1 MKLLRRVMVFA
12 AMGWFTLGARLAAAE
27 APPLAPYQPRANLT
41 SKLRLGGSRSMAQ
54 FAQAWARVYEDEHP
68 GVKFDIKLLG
78 NGTAMPALY
87 LGLADVVFL
96 GRDPIVTDRDGFAH
110 VLKYDP
116 LGLELA
122 TGSLA
127 TPGKSP
133 ALVLLVHRDNPLAQL
148 TLTQVD
154 AIFSSQRRR
163 GAPEAIRTWGQLGLT
178 GEWANQSIHL
188 YGDDT
193 QSTAGL
199 FFERV
204 ALGNSRRMNWEHYTE
219 FQDIRQAD
227 GTVIEAAQQS
237 AAAVEADRWGLA
249 VSNLRYLTPTLK
261 PLALATQTG
270 RPSFHPTRATL
281 VSRDYP
287 LARPILAFANQ
298 PPGRPLDPKVR
309 EFLRFL
315 LSPAGQQLIERQGD
329 FLPLSTEAAREQLS
343 LLK

>member
-1 MKLLRRVMVFA
+1 MRPWRIIFLTVFSGLLLI
-12 AMGWFTLGARLAAAE
+12 TRLVGDE
-27 APPLAPYQPRANLT
+27 APPLAPYQPPVNLT
-41 SKLRLGGSRSMAQ
+41 ATLRLAGNRHLAGL
-54 FAQAWARVYEDEHP
+54 AQAWARAYREQHP
-68 GVKFDIKLLG
+68 GVNLEIKLLG

-87 LGLADVVFL
+87 LGLADVVFF

-110 VLKYDP
+110 VMKYDP

-127 TPGKSP
+127 TPGHSP

-163 GAPEAIRTWGQLGLT
+163 GAPEAIRTWGQLGLV
-178 GEWANQSIHL
+178 GEWANQPIHL

-193 QSTAGL
+193 QSMAGL

-219 FQDIRQAD
+219 FQDIRQPD

-249 VSNLRYLTPTLK
+249 VSNLHYLTPTLK
-261 PLALATQTG
+261 PLALALQTG
-270 RPSFHPTRATL
+270 KPFFLPTPATL

-298 PPGRPLDPKVR
+298 PPGRTVDPKVR

-315 LSPAGQQLIERQGD
+315 LSPAGQQIVERQGD
-329 FLPLSTEAAREQLS
+329 FLPLSAAAAREQLS